1 MLIQKMKAHGR
12 SARASAAIAAAA
24 LLIGCFL
31 IAGSGDAL
39 RLLAGIPRNEPLTP
53 PDEVK
58 SAAHDDPV
66 PFLIAR
72 DRLEVRVDAPMTVR
86 QLLDKNR
93 LNKPNLQRQVLEQL
107 GNPPLDSTVDAGVTL
122 HLSLTPPAIDVP
134 ATTHSGAPK

>member
-1 MLIQKMKAHGR
+1 MLIQKMKAHG
-12 SARASAAIAAAA
+12 SSVRAPAAIAAAA
-24 LLIGCFL
+24 LLIGFFL
-31 IAGSGDAL
+31 VAGSGDAL

-86 QLLDKNR
+86 QLLDNNR
-93 LNKPNLQRQVLEQL
+93 LNKPNLRRQVLEQL

-122 HLSLTPPAIDVP
+122 HLSLTPSAIDVP
-134 ATTHSGAPK
+134 ATTHSGAPR